1 MRTLERAG
9 GWAPAIQKS
18 RQVGTRHTRVSLF
31 QWMGVRSEQLQLAPV
46 LSPGS
51 ANCKAVLKCKT
62 DLTRVPIYHSILTGD
77 SMREHRGEGVL
88 TLVPDV
94 RKQKQ
99 LGNGKNPSPRKTV
112 KGDPRA

>member
-1 MRTLERAG
+1 
-9 GWAPAIQKS
+9 
-18 RQVGTRHTRVSLF
+18 
-31 QWMGVRSEQLQLAPV
+31 MGVRSEQLQPAPV

-62 DLTRVPIYHSILTGD
+62 DLTRIPIYHSILTGD

>member
-1 MRTLERAG
+1 MGSSYPEEPAG
-9 GWAPAIQKS
+9 
-18 RQVGTRHTRVSLF
+18 RHTPHLSLLF
-31 QWMGVRSEQLQLAPV
+31 QWMSVGSEQLQPAPV

-51 ANCKAVLKCKT
+51 ANCKAVLKCKA
-62 DLTRVPIYHSILTGD
+62 DLTHVPIYHSILTGD
-77 SMREHRGEGVL
+77 SMRERRGEGVL
-88 TLVPDV
+88 TLVPDL